1 MEEELRKLPILRIH
15 ETDYYVDMAK
25 LEFRQVDDAKNAI
38 AFRDVAD
45 HGSHT
50 SVIYDPK
57 TKNAFK
63 GTWFDLSNRP
73 DVSVIKLP
81 PVIELDTT
89 FIADNLQSELR
100 RKYLESKIARDN
112 EMKNKSTQGNQ
123 QSTNKKR
130 GFRI

>member
-63 GTWFDLSNRP
+63 GTWFELSNRP

-112 EMKNKSTQGNQ
+112 ETKNKSTQGNQ